1 MKTLRIRVNDKV
13 YDVTVEVLSD
23 DDAHNGN
30 ATAAPPRGSPNGAA
44 NGASNGAARKL
55 PSPAARPIHS
65 AANDVNAITAP
76 IAGTV
81 QKVFVQAGGHV
92 EAKAPVILLD
102 AMKMDT
108 YIYAP
113 RAGTIAK
120 VDVNSGDAV
129 RVGQRLFEY
138 EVEA

>member
-23 DDAHNGN
+23 DDAHNGH
-30 ATAAPPRGSPNGAA
+30 APVPKALPNGTA
-44 NGASNGAARKL
+44 NGASNGAPKKAAL
-55 PSPAARPIHS
+55 PAPRPITS
-65 AANDVNAITAP
+65 SPSDVNAITAP

-81 QKVFVQAGGHV
+81 QKVFVQAGGQV

-120 VDVNSGDAV
+120 VDVNPGDAV

-138 EVEA
+138 EAEA

>member
-1 MKTLRIRVNDKV
+1 MKTLRIKVNDKV

-23 DDAHNGN
+23 DDAQNGGVHNGGSK
-30 ATAAPPRGSPNGAA
+30 AAPKSPETVPRSP
-44 NGASNGAARKL
+44 L
-55 PSPAARPIHS
+55 PSVPARPAGNGHH
-65 AANDVNAITAP
+65 DPNAITAP

-92 EAKAPVILLD
+92 EAKAPVLLMD

-113 RAGTIAK
+113 RSGTIAK
-120 VDVNSGDAV
+120 VAVSPGDAV
-129 RVGQRLFEY
+129 RVGQPLFEY
-138 EVEA
+138 EEEA

>member
-1 MKTLRIRVNDKV
+1 MKKLRIQVNKKV

-23 DDAHNGN
+23 DDAPVGEQP
-30 ATAAPPRGSPNGAA
+30 AQAKAPAASAPS
-44 NGASNGAARKL
+44 AARSASK
-55 PSPAARPIHS
+55 PAARPAS
-65 AANDVNAITAP
+65 GPDDSGNVITAP

-81 QKVFVQAGGHV
+81 QKVFVEEGVHI
-92 EAKAPVILLD
+92 EAKAPAVLLD

-113 RAGTIAK
+113 KSGTVARVEVK
-120 VDVNSGDAV
+120 SGETV
-129 RVGQRLFEY
+129 RVGQCLFEY

>member
-23 DDAHNGN
+23 DDAPVAAVSNGGAKGAAKSPERGPKSPLPPPPVRPAGNGN
-30 ATAAPPRGSPNGAA
+30 HDP
-44 NGASNGAARKL
+44 
-55 PSPAARPIHS
+55 
-65 AANDVNAITAP
+65 NAITAP

-92 EAKAPVILLD
+92 EAKAPVLLMD

-113 RAGTIAK
+113 RSGTIAK
-120 VDVNSGDAV
+120 VSVSPGDAV
-129 RVGQRLFEY
+129 RVGQPLFEY
-138 EVEA
+138 EEEA